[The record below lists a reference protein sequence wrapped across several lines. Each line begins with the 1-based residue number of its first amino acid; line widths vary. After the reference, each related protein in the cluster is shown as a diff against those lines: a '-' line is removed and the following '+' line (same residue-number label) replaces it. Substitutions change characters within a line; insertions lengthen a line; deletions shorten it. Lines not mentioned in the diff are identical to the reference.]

1 MAVEVIGVFIP
12 IIFIIVTGLVIV
24 SVVYLRSKEKQML
37 IDKGFSADQIR
48 EFFSERAKEKTDS
61 FIMMQIGIVAIF
73 LGLGIG
79 LGLMFEDWTD
89 KEYWNVLF
97 IFTLT
102 GLGFIIANLTSRKY
116 RKESEKK

>member
-12 IIFIIVTGLVIV
+12 IIFIVVTGLVIV
-24 SVVYLRSKEKQML
+24 SAIYLRSKEKQML

-48 EFFSERAKEKTDS
+48 EFFAERAKEKKDS
-61 FIMMQIGIVAIF
+61 FVLMQIGIVAIF

-79 LGLMFEDWTD
+79 LGMMFEDWTS
-89 KEYWNVLF
+89 KEYWTVLF

-102 GLGFIIANLTSRKY
+102 GAGFIIANLVSRKY
-116 RKESEKK
+116 KAENEKQ

>member
-24 SVVYLRSKEKQML
+24 SVVYLHSKEKQML

-79 LGLMFEDWTD
+79 FGSMFEDWTGKD
-89 KEYWNVLF
+89 YWTVLF

-102 GLGFIIANLTSRKY
+102 GLGFIIANLASRKY